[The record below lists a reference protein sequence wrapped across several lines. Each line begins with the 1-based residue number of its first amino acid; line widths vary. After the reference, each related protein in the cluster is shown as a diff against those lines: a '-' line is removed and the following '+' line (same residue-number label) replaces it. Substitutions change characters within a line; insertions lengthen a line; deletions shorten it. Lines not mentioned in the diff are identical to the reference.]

1 MTIFLKIDSTADRER
16 QLIICMIILCYY
28 ILWDYII
35 QIIINTQVHVPFK
48 MRILAS
54 WFTVPFKMRIL
65 AFWFTRSNMWSSIPV
80 IDYHEFHHIL
90 GNSEQAADLIACWR
104 SGLHRLLPLEAIW
117 ICEIIIKQKWV
128 TTGTVSLLA
137 DMTNYWQMA
146 LACISWMGYLN
157 VLVTLSNSHL
167 SHTLTQ
173 ILNNP

>member
-35 QIIINTQVHVPFK
+35 QIIINTQVH
-48 MRILAS
+48 
-54 WFTVPFKMRIL
+54 VPFKMRIL

-104 SGLHRLLPLEAIW
+104 SGLHRLLPHEVFW
-117 ICEIIIKQKWV
+117 ICKIITKQKWV